1 MVTHRRTWARS
12 SGPGDLPLG
21 LLVDGDAV
29 AIKKVV
35 AKIEARTGRQLSDLP
50 ATLESKDGKVALAT
64 TPAYAEQ
71 LLGHGSLGDDDDFK
85 DAVPHADDSVAIA
98 YVSFDNDWTDA
109 LQDLAKDADDP
120 DAQEAATNL
129 AALRAFGAS
138 AWTDGDTGHALVRLT
153 LK

>member
-1 MVTHRRTWARS
+1 MVGQGRGTHRRASSPTSRRPSSRRTARS
-12 SGPGDLPLG
+12 RSP
-21 LLVDGDAV
+21 
-29 AIKKVV
+29 
-35 AKIEARTGRQLSDLP
+35 S
-50 ATLESKDGKVALAT
+50 

-71 LLGHGSLGDDDDFK
+71 LLGSGSLGDDDDFK
-85 DAVPHADDSVAIA
+85 DAVPHADDSLALA

-109 LQDLAKDADDP
+109 LQDLAKDEDDP
-120 DAQEAATNL
+120 EPRRSPTNL